1 MSREAGAASGG
12 PGGRNP
18 RNNAGP
24 RERRQT
30 SVAGRGRD
38 PEQAWSVLRRLAGR
52 YAGYF
57 TTRTVVRSGCEEL
70 IRAALDEGR
79 VLRVGVGLMRLG
91 DWPPGPLDD
100 YAKWSAWFD
109 GAAAV
114 SHHSAAELHGLGR
127 LRPRFVH
134 MSASGGRLPSSPG
147 LVVLRRTLRRDD
159 VESAGAFLLTTPLRT
174 ILDLAESGIGQI
186 ALDEVV
192 ADAVAIHRC
201 DGDEIY
207 TAAGALPA
215 HAAER
220 LRRSVDRA

>member
-1 MSREAGAASGG
+1 M
-12 PGGRNP
+12 
-18 RNNAGP
+18 
-24 RERRQT
+24 
-30 SVAGRGRD
+30 
-38 PEQAWSVLRRLAGR
+38 LRRLAGR

-57 TTRTVVRSGCEEL
+57 TTRTVVRAGCEEL

-79 VLRVGVGLMRLG
+79 ALRVGAGLMRLG

-100 YAKWSAWFD
+100 YAMWSAWFD

-134 MSASGGRLPSSPG
+134 ISVSGGRLPSSAG
-147 LVVLRRTLRRDD
+147 LVVLRRTLCRDD
-159 VESAGAFLLTTPLRT
+159 VESAGAFLVTTPLRT
-174 ILDLAESGIGQI
+174 VLDLAESGIGQI
-186 ALDEVV
+186 ALDELV

-201 DGDEIY
+201 GGGEIH
-207 TAAGALPA
+207 AAAATLPA
-215 HAAER
+215 HAAVR

>member
-18 RNNAGP
+18 RNQAGP
-24 RERRQT
+24 RARRQT
-30 SVAGRGRD
+30 GVAGRLRD
-38 PEQAWSVLRRLAGR
+38 PEQAWSVLQRLAGR

-57 TTRTVVRSGCEEL
+57 TTRTVVRAGCEEL
-70 IRAALDEGR
+70 IRPAVDDGR
-79 VLRVGVGLMRLG
+79 VVRVGVGLMRLG
-91 DWPPGPLDD
+91 DWPAGPLDD

-114 SHHSAAELHGLGR
+114 SHHSAAELHGIGR

-147 LVVLRRTLRRDD
+147 LVVLRRALRRTD
-159 VESAGAFLLTTPLRT
+159 VESAGAFLVTTPLRT

-192 ADAVAIHRC
+192 ADAVAIDRC
-201 DGDEIY
+201 NPDEIF
-207 TAAGALPA
+207 TAAATLA
-215 HAAER
+215 DRATVR